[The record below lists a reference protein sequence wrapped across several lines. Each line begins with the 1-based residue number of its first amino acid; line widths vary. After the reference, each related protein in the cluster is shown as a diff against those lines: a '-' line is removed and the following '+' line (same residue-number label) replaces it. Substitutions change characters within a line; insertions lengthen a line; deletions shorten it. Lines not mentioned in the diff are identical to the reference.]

1 MLQIWFHLLDA
12 VKELLSALRR
22 WDKALH
28 DWISRSF
35 PRAMPV
41 VDSTIEGLFKIFDKG
56 AFGII
61 CALLLVVLVATGV
74 IPLIVAAS
82 LIGVWFVSIIWIAR
96 LDSVKSLTVLS
107 RLAVLMIAGTVIYF
121 SANKFG
127 AWAISQY
134 REQRRLEQGEASK
147 SSAKTEDKPDSQ
159 LQSNQPTETKPT
171 ETKPVETRPSPHQK
185 AIKPSKSQADVEA
198 LLVIP
203 KNLSIAAKNTS
214 TEIAWDI
221 KYEAILWNLDE
232 SRNQMQETVLSL
244 PNFAETYKGDFSK
257 AWGGI
262 CTMNYSR
269 CCKEQ
274 WTRQKRGSIIRIC
287 SRYMFKLHT

>member
-1 MLQIWFHLLDA
+1 MLHLLDA
-12 VKELLSALRR
+12 IKKLLSALRR

-82 LIGVWFVSIIWIAR
+82 LIGVWLVSIIWIAR

-134 REQRRLEQGEASK
+134 REQRRLEQGEVSK
-147 SSAKTEDKPDSQ
+147 SSTKTEDKPDSQ
-159 LQSNQPTETKPT
+159 LRPNKPT
-171 ETKPVETRPSPHQK
+171 EPKTAEAKPSETRPSSPHQK
-185 AIKPSKSQADVEA
+185 AEMKPSKSQADVEA

-203 KNLSIAAKNTS
+203 K
-214 TEIAWDI
+214 E
-221 KYEAILWNLDE
+221 
-232 SRNQMQETVLSL
+232 
-244 PNFAETYKGDFSK
+244 F
-257 AWGGI
+257 
-262 CTMNYSR
+262 
-269 CCKEQ
+269 
-274 WTRQKRGSIIRIC
+274 
-287 SRYMFKLHT
+287 